1 MRGELVDPVN
11 NAAFTGLMLTIT
23 PTTRFKLRQ
32 REFIT
37 VLSSRTQQYPLRPS
51 RAHRQMPASHCQL
64 LATFAIRKT
73 FFVAIATHHGRK
85 RKLRA
90 TSTGSFAPTT

>member
-11 NAAFTGLMLTIT
+11 NAAFIELMLTIT
-23 PTTRFKLRQ
+23 LTARFKLRG
-32 REFIT
+32 R
-37 VLSSRTQQYPLRPS
+37 
-51 RAHRQMPASHCQL
+51 QL

-90 TSTGSFAPTT
+90 TSRGSFVPTTYFVPMKLSGRGELFKTSPQPVNK